1 MVRFYA
7 LRILKDYIG
16 HIILIGLPV
25 VLISLMVAINAQ
37 APGAPA
43 MEEAALYIG
52 LVYIIMF
59 QGFGAAYTFEGIE
72 HDFYKP
78 FKDRLRAAPV
88 NPMRFVVI
96 NILFGMTISFLQT
109 LVLIGYIVLV
119 FNVVIPHTVFVLVVL
134 LLGVIF
140 AQLLAALLIFTLKKA
155 GLAQAAITIYIIAG
169 MVLAGFFFP
178 LPESNVTIF
187 LSKFSSP
194 LAWTHYAA
202 YGFIEG
208 QYSEAYLGLGL
219 LAIASVLVA
228 LVVYQLSRKVAV

>member
-25 VLISLMVAINAQ
+25 VLISLMVTVNAQ
-37 APGAPA
+37 TPSAPPI
-43 MEEAALYIG
+43 EEAALYIG

-59 QGFGAAYTFEGIE
+59 QGFGAAYTFEGID

-109 LVLIGYIVLV
+109 LVLISYIVLV
-119 FNVVIPHTVFVLVVL
+119 FNVVIPNTVFVLAVL

-140 AQLLAALLIFTLKKA
+140 AQLLAALLIFTFKKA
-155 GLAQAAITIYIIAG
+155 GLAQTVITIYIIAG

-202 YGFIEG
+202 YGFIDG

-219 LAIASVLVA
+219 LAIASIVTA
-228 LVVYQLSRKVAV
+228 LIVYHLSRKVAV